1 MNPAA
6 IVQSN
11 NCKMKPLDRKE
22 SDGVF
27 PVNKVTTVSP
37 EKVMRLISVITDL
50 HKDIDKNKITIHKLT
65 DELDRLLNQQEVDS
79 KTSKPSNSLPQ
90 ATLPTQ
96 TLAQI
101 RQFDGIQGLKT
112 LVKYQENNNRDQV
125 APPPPPPPMPIP
137 EKSLTKVLASNT
149 DKNELFAQIRKFG
162 GTQGLKT
169 LVKYQENNNRDQVAP
184 PPPPPMPI
192 PEKSLTKVSASNTD
206 KNELFAQI
214 RKFGGTQGLKKSIQ
228 SEKTTQSKS
237 SDSELSLGKKLILE
251 QPDKILSQYSSLS
264 NSDKDM
270 VTGFISDAIIQ
281 SIELDILAKINEHI
295 GSLPA
300 NNVTQADIDNMPDYC
315 RAYFNIIKPYTQDT
329 ENSPLFSHSL
339 FKKSDIVANSH
350 QPIKISEEM
359 QLSNKQ
365 SNIESPSR
373 WLTVSEGLNKMQ
385 KQPSL
390 TSRKRYNDGS
400 VASTTEKTS
409 EIFSKAQKAS
419 IGLINDSTRTE
430 LLSNDYQRQVTS
442 SFRNIDIF
450 NGFFSDLDK
459 TAARKLEHEFSK
471 AIKNP
476 EQLQESI
483 KSFLKQRLSTGFSE
497 FTYQSIS
504 AENERLKAEL
514 AQLKLAHKK

>member
-1 MNPAA
+1 
-6 IVQSN
+6 
-11 NCKMKPLDRKE
+11 
-22 SDGVF
+22 
-27 PVNKVTTVSP
+27 
-37 EKVMRLISVITDL
+37 
-50 HKDIDKNKITIHKLT
+50 
-65 DELDRLLNQQEVDS
+65 
-79 KTSKPSNSLPQ
+79 
-90 ATLPTQ
+90 
-96 TLAQI
+96 
-101 RQFDGIQGLKT
+101 
-112 LVKYQENNNRDQV
+112 
-125 APPPPPPPMPIP
+125 
-137 EKSLTKVLASNT
+137 
-149 DKNELFAQIRKFG
+149 
-162 GTQGLKT
+162 
-169 LVKYQENNNRDQVAP
+169 
-184 PPPPPMPI
+184 
-192 PEKSLTKVSASNTD
+192 EKSLTKVSASNTD

-237 SDSELSLGKKLILE
+237 SDSELSPGKKLILE

-476 EQLQESI
+476 EKLQESI

>member
-27 PVNKVTTVSP
+27 PVNKVTAVTP
-37 EKVMRLISVITDL
+37 EKVMELISVITDL
-50 HKDIDKNKITIHKLT
+50 HKDIDKNELAIHKLT

-79 KTSKPSNSLPQ
+79 KTSKPSNALPQ
-90 ATLPTQ
+90 ATLPKQ
-96 TLAQI
+96 TLPNVL
-101 RQFDGIQGLKT
+101 RFDEIQELKT
-112 LVKYQENNNRDQV
+112 PVKYQENNNRDQV

-137 EKSLTKVLASNT
+137 KE
-149 DKNELFAQIRKFG
+149 
-162 GTQGLKT
+162 
-169 LVKYQENNNRDQVAP
+169 
-184 PPPPPMPI
+184 
-192 PEKSLTKVSASNTD
+192 SLTKVSSSNTGNN
-206 KNELFAQI
+206 KLLAEI
-214 RKFGGTQGLKKSIQ
+214 RDFGGFNGFKKSNQ
-228 SEKTTQSKS
+228 SQETTKSKSKS
-237 SDSELSLGKKLILE
+237 SDSELSPGKKLILE

-281 SIELDILAKINEHI
+281 SIEIDILAKINKHI

-315 RAYFNIIKPYTQDT
+315 RSYLTIIKPYTQDT
-329 ENSPLFSHSL
+329 ENSPLFSHSI

-365 SNIESPSR
+365 STIDFPSR

-419 IGLINDSTRTE
+419 IALINDSTRSE

-476 EQLQESI
+476 EKLEESI
-483 KSFLKQRLSTGFSE
+483 KSFLKQRLPTGFSE

>member
-65 DELDRLLNQQEVDS
+65 DDLDRLLNQQEVDS
-79 KTSKPSNSLPQ
+79 KTSKPSNALPQ

-125 APPPPPPPMPIP
+125 APPPPPPM
-137 EKSLTKVLASNT
+137 
-149 DKNELFAQIRKFG
+149 
-162 GTQGLKT
+162 
-169 LVKYQENNNRDQVAP
+169 
-184 PPPPPMPI
+184 PMPI
-192 PEKSLTKVSASNTD
+192 PEKSLTKVSASNTS

-214 RKFGGTQGLKKSIQ
+214 RKFGGTQGLKKSTQ
-228 SEKTTQSKS
+228 SEKNTQSKS
-237 SDSELSLGKKLILE
+237 SDSELSPGKKLILE

-329 ENSPLFSHSL
+329 ENSPLFSHSI

-419 IGLINDSTRTE
+419 TALINDSTRSE

-476 EQLQESI
+476 EKLQESI
-483 KSFLKQRLSTGFSE
+483 KSFLKQRLPTGFSE

-514 AQLKLAHKK
+514 AQLKLTHKK

>member
-27 PVNKVTTVSP
+27 PVNKVTNVSP

-65 DELDRLLNQQEVDS
+65 DDLDRLLNQQEVDS
-79 KTSKPSNSLPQ
+79 KTSKPSNALPQ

-125 APPPPPPPMPIP
+125 APPPPPPMPIP
-137 EKSLTKVLASNT
+137 EKSMTKVSALST
-149 DKNELFAQIRKFG
+149 GKDELFAQIRKFG

-192 PEKSLTKVSASNTD
+192 PEKSLSKVSSSNTS

-228 SEKTTQSKS
+228 SEKITQSKS
-237 SDSELSLGKKLILE
+237 SDSELSPGKKLILE

-264 NSDKDM
+264 NSDRDM

-329 ENSPLFSHSL
+329 ENSPLFSHSI

-359 QLSNKQ
+359 QLSNKE

-400 VASTTEKTS
+400 VASTREKTS

-419 IGLINDSTRTE
+419 IALINDSTRTE

-476 EQLQESI
+476 EKLQESI
-483 KSFLKQRLSTGFSE
+483 KSFLKQRLPTGFSE